1 MGDRSYC
8 NSNGPSMS
16 NGNSAYNGPLV
27 KVVHGWFCAC
37 HWCLTGVHA

>member
-1 MGDRSYC
+1 MNGKSYC
-8 NSNGPSMS
+8 NSNGIHTS
-16 NGNSAYNGPLV
+16 GNSAYNGPLI